1 MNRQESL
8 ANGNFSVKYKFPK
21 TLVPKAYRKVK
32 EENENE

>member
-8 ANGNFSVKYKFPK
+8 ANGNFSGKYKFPK
-21 TLVPKAYRKVK
+21 TVPKAYRKVK